1 MDVRRPRLDMRILL
15 VNKFLHPKG
24 GAERAVLTL
33 GGELEQRGHD
43 VFWFGMEHP
52 ANAVRGAHVGLVR
65 SRDYRAGGPRRYRDA
80 ASMLYSLDA
89 RRRFGR
95 FLDRVQPTIV
105 HLHNIYHQLTPS
117 IVDAARAR
125 GLPVVMTAHD
135 YKLVCPR
142 YDMLRKG
149 VPCDACLEEGPTA
162 CLRHRCAGSWGASL
176 ILTAEAVLHRSRG
189 SYEGVARVLTPS
201 RFLHGVLLRAGWE
214 PQRLRHVP
222 NFSAATAAGEAIP
235 TRFLYAGRLAPEKG
249 VGTLLR
255 VVAGLRRGT
264 LVICGS
270 GPLEAEVQ
278 RAAQALAGRIVVRGQ
293 LSPRELW
300 HEIARSA
307 FTVLPSQCLENA
319 PFAVLESMALGRSV
333 LASRLGGV
341 PELLAPGETGEL
353 LPPGRIDAWQR
364 ALKRALEEPERTRR
378 MGIAARRVARERFTL
393 EHHVGAVEQVYR
405 EVST

>member
-1 MDVRRPRLDMRILL
+1 MRILL

-33 GGELEQRGHD
+33 GTELEQRGHD

-52 ANAVRGAHVGLVR
+52 ANAVRGSRVGLVR
-65 SRDYRAGGPRRYRDA
+65 YRDYHATGPKRYRDA

-89 RRRFGR
+89 RRRFGG

-125 GLPVVMTAHD
+125 GVPVVMTAHD

-142 YDMLRKG
+142 YDMLQNG
-149 VPCDACLEEGPTA
+149 IPCDACVEEGPTA

-189 SYEGVARVLTPS
+189 SYDGVARVMTPS
-201 RFLHGVLLRAGWE
+201 RFLRGVLLRAGWE

-222 NFSAATAAGEAIP
+222 NFSDARAAGEAIP

-249 VGTLLR
+249 VVTLLR
-255 VVAGLRRGT
+255 AVASLRRGT
-264 LVICGS
+264 LVVCGS
-270 GPLEAEVQ
+270 GPLESEVT
-278 RAAQALAGRIVVRGQ
+278 RAAAQALAGRIVVRGQ

-300 HEIARSA
+300 QEVARSA

-319 PFAVLESMALGRSV
+319 PFAILESMALGRGV

-341 PELLAPGETGEL
+341 PELLDPGETGEL
-353 LPPGRIDAWQR
+353 LPPGRIDAWR
-364 ALKRALEEPERTRR
+364 SAIERALEEPERTRR
-378 MGIAARRVARERFTL
+378 MGAAARRVARERFAL
-393 EHHVGAVEQVYR
+393 ERHVGAIEQVYR